1 MKSEPHQV
9 TTLLK
14 KWMEGDETA
23 LEQLLPL
30 VHDELHRLTHQHMR
44 REGPGHILQ
53 TSALINEAY
62 VRLNSSMAAGEPW
75 ESVKATSDALEMREF
90 KRGGESCR
98 PARSKRSIGGDA
110 LPDYAPGN
118 LKHEV
123 TQWVI
128 EI

>member
-1 MKSEPHQV
+1 MKSEPHQI

-14 KWMEGDETA
+14 KWREGDETA
-23 LEQLLPL
+23 LEQLMPL

-75 ESVKATSDALEMREF
+75 ESVKATSDALEMSEL
-90 KRGGESCR
+90 KRGARVVAPRVRKGQLGEM
-98 PARSKRSIGGDA
+98 RSPIT
-110 LPDYAPGN
+110 LPGTSNMKLPNGS
-118 LKHEV
+118 
-123 TQWVI
+123 
-128 EI
+128 